1 MYSYACDIV
10 LLSGRP
16 ASLPAIRDI
25 FLKYYSVSPNRLIVL
40 NDYYVGDWYPFGEN
54 TGYIKNAKTI
64 VAMGGVI
71 GHYAS
76 ELSNLNKFIINLDLL
91 KENLKSTVN
100 FIEAS
105 REGQPIEYFITPDQN
120 RGDLTVSSIPET
132 LNVRQI
138 GMDSYPCRALYSIDF
153 NRHKMADK
161 IRKKAILGNEGCPTD
176 AKVMGLVNEAIDA
189 LKKRMPFKMTIERDN
204 EDKENLSISAI
215 TDKDGNDIMDGNL
228 EIHIQSLGVDEQYWL
243 DSGAFDF

>member
-16 ASLPAIRDI
+16 ASLPPIRDL

-40 NDYYVGDWYPFGEN
+40 NNYYVGDWYPFGEN
-54 TGYIKNAKTI
+54 TGHIRNAKTI
-64 VAMGGVI
+64 VAIGGVI

-76 ELSNLNKFIINLDLL
+76 ELSNLNKFVINLDRL

-100 FIEAS
+100 YIEAS
-105 REGQPIEYFITPDQN
+105 REGQPIEYFITPEKSK
-120 RGDLTVSSIPET
+120 GDLMVSTIPET

-138 GMDSYPCRALYSIDF
+138 GLDSYPCRALYNIDF
-153 NRHKMADK
+153 NRFKIGDR
-161 IRKKAILGNEGCPTD
+161 IRKKALLNNEEIPTD
-176 AKVMGLVNEAIDA
+176 AKVLGMVKENIDS
-189 LKKRMPFKMTIERDN
+189 LKHRMPFKITIERDVD
-204 EDKENLSISAI
+204 DKENLTISSIVDNA
-215 TDKDGNDIMDGNL
+215 GNDVVDTNL
-228 EIHIQSLGVDEQYWL
+228 EIHIQSLGAEDLYWL

>member
-1 MYSYACDIV
+1 MCSSD
-10 LLSGRP
+10 L
-16 ASLPAIRDI
+16 
-25 FLKYYSVSPNRLIVL
+25 
-40 NDYYVGDWYPFGEN
+40 FGEN

-161 IRKKAILGNEGCPTD
+161 IRKKAILGNEDCPTD

-189 LKKRMPFKMTIERDN
+189 LKKKMPFKMTIERDN